1 VRRPWSYL
9 TPRLTLVVPD
19 GVATVQFLMP
29 RQPNR
34 ADPGA
39 PIYRSVLPVLAP
51 VHDNVAAVQ
60 VNRECCAG
68 GVPMIWRAADG
79 HVIKQIG
86 DVATAGRLVP
96 APRPAPETALSRAA
110 ERDPSTPNAVWV
122 TPSLGGPYTLFSVHS
137 RLLLNDADYRYT
149 VTATACPQHT
159 FPGGGGRGAGDLRG
173 RVWSDSL
180 TAVRDQP
187 LCPGTYRVSVGVMDL
202 GRYGPL
208 KHPAR
213 PFGTA
218 TFTVRP

>member
-39 PIYRSVLPVLAP
+39 PIYRSVLTVLAP

-86 DVATAGRLVP
+86 DVA
-96 APRPAPETALSRAA
+96 
-110 ERDPSTPNAVWV
+110 
-122 TPSLGGPYTLFSVHS
+122 
-137 RLLLNDADYRYT
+137 DYRYT

-159 FPGGGGRGAGDLRG
+159 FPGGGGGGAGDLRG